1 MRTWNETN
9 AEWKAF
15 KKIHNLDNAKV
26 AEMLHY
32 KNARSFTKSSA
43 YREVVD
49 GLLRFYEATRPV

>member
-1 MRTWNETN
+1 MKNWEQTN

-15 KKIHNLDNAKV
+15 KKRHNLDNAKV

-49 GLLRFYEATRPV
+49 GLLRFYEATR

>member
-1 MRTWNETN
+1 MKNWEQTN

-15 KKIHNLDNAKV
+15 KKCHNLDNAKV

-43 YREVVD
+43 YREVVG
-49 GLLRFYEATRPV
+49 GLLRFYEATR

>member
-1 MRTWNETN
+1 MKNWEQTN

-15 KKIHNLDNAKV
+15 KKVHGLDNAKV

-43 YREVVD
+43 YRDVVE
-49 GLLRFYEATRPV
+49 GLLRFYEATR